1 MEKKIEVIKVPSMAS
16 SMAPTSSHPIQVIPK
31 NVDAFPR
38 MPQLYLELI
47 ENKEKI
53 KQHLVNK
60 EYDPSDTVSEISY
73 FKPRRYPLAP
83 APPPPP
89 LMKREME
96 DKDEDESLFESEQGK
111 NSENRGLE
119 DGEDDSRMEEESLL
133 SSPPVSTSKHRPN
146 EDDESFLEEEM
157 EGTSVEGSSNI
168 DDNEDDEDDENQEN
182 LENHENDENQE
193 YNSLSDS
200 EQEEE
205 SEDEED
211 EEEGGDHRIEK
222 KEMKFEENRRK
233 YERMMK
239 ESSYPTSSHR
249 HERHS
254 GDRHGGE
261 RHGGDRHG
269 GERHEHRRDP
279 QRERNSGTFGMAP
292 RLSDLQNKGQIRV
305 SGDKFTPDVGRM
317 SNEDT
322 EKEEELKRELLFKF
336 ELLKR
341 GYKNV
346 VIPEFTVHSDLRQM
360 VRSYEL
366 TMRRVSLDSSVD
378 SYKSY
383 LIGAFMVLEFIF
395 GKFMKM
401 DIQGFTQQQ
410 VLNMTQYERVLIEM
424 GEKSYSPG
432 KSSWPVEV
440 RLLGIILM
448 NAFIFIISKIIMK
461 KTGSNV
467 VGMMNSVNRF
477 ASTSSNNDSNNAT
490 STSASSP
497 PLNTASSLNQN
508 RNPNIKRKMKGPS
521 IDLEDLPEI

>member
-16 SMAPTSSHPIQVIPK
+16 SMAPTSSHPIQVVPK

-83 APPPPP
+83 PPPAPP
-89 LMKREME
+89 LMKRGEEREEVEME
-96 DKDEDESLFESEQGK
+96 DNEEDESLFESEEGK

-119 DGEDDSRMEEESLL
+119 DAEEEDIEDESL
-133 SSPPVSTSKHRPN
+133 SSSSIQDAPPLSTGRHRPN

-157 EGTSVEGSSNI
+157 EENSFDESSNME
-168 DDNEDDEDDENQEN
+168 NEDENESHEMEKNEN
-182 LENHENDENQE
+182 
-193 YNSLSDS
+193 NSFSDS

-211 EEEGGDHRIEK
+211 EEEEDHHPEK
-222 KEMKFEENRRK
+222 KETKFEENRRK

-249 HERHS
+249 HG
-254 GDRHGGE
+254 GD

-269 GERHEHRRDP
+269 GDRHGVERHEHRRDP
-279 QRERNSGTFGMAP
+279 QRERNSGTYGMAP

-477 ASTSSNNDSNNAT
+477 ASTSSNNDSNNTT

-497 PLNTASSLNQN
+497 PLNTPSSIHQN
-508 RNPNIKRKMKGPS
+508 RNPTTKRKMKGPS

>member
-1 MEKKIEVIKVPSMAS
+1 
-16 SMAPTSSHPIQVIPK
+16 
-31 NVDAFPR
+31 
-38 MPQLYLELI
+38 
-47 ENKEKI
+47 
-53 KQHLVNK
+53 
-60 EYDPSDTVSEISY
+60 
-73 FKPRRYPLAP
+73 
-83 APPPPP
+83 
-89 LMKREME
+89 ME
-96 DKDEDESLFESEQGK
+96 DKEEDESLFESEEGK

-119 DGEDDSRMEEESLL
+119 DAEEDIEDESLSSSSIQDAPPL
-133 SSPPVSTSKHRPN
+133 STGRHRPN

-157 EGTSVEGSSNI
+157 EENSFDESSHME
-168 DDNEDDEDDENQEN
+168 NEDENESHEMEKNEN
-182 LENHENDENQE
+182 
-193 YNSLSDS
+193 NSFSDS

-211 EEEGGDHRIEK
+211 EEEGDHHPEK
-222 KEMKFEENRRK
+222 KETKFEENRRK

-239 ESSYPTSSHR
+239 ESSYPSSSHR
-249 HERHS
+249 HDRHERHN
-254 GDRHGGE
+254 GD
-261 RHGGDRHG
+261 
-269 GERHEHRRDP
+269 RHEHRRDS
-279 QRERNSGTFGMAP
+279 QRERNSVSYGMAP

-477 ASTSSNNDSNNAT
+477 ASTSSNNDSNNTT

-497 PLNTASSLNQN
+497 PLNTPSSIHQN
-508 RNPNIKRKMKGPS
+508 RNPTTKRKMKGPS